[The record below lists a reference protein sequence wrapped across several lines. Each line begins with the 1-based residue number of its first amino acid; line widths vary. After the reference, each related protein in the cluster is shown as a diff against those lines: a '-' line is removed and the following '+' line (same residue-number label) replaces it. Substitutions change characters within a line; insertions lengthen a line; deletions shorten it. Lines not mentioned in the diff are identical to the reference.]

1 MPRVRR
7 LTLTVPAAWI
17 AFAKAQGI
25 SVDAL
30 VREAV
35 GIVIA
40 RGSVR

>member
-17 AFAKAQGI
+17 AFAKAQGV

-35 GIVIA
+35 GVAIA